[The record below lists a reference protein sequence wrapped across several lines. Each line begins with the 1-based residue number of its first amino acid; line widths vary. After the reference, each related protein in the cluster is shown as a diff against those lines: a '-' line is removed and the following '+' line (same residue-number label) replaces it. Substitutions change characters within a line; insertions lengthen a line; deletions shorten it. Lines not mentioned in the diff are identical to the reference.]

1 MGFKAVRIRRAACA
15 LAFVSL
21 VGAAPA
27 LAQSGGSQ
35 AGGSQSGG
43 SGPGTDGGGEA
54 ERPSVDLPIV
64 GRIPLPGFLAGLFDG
79 SDEAAG
85 QSGGAGGDGAAAN
98 AEPPAVIVETIQTQS
113 VGDTLDF
120 IGTVQ
125 PIEQVGVRARVD
137 GYIQAVA
144 FEGGQRVK
152 AGDLLYQIEPAQY
165 EAALRAAEAQQSGAQ
180 ATLNQ
185 TQRNFERQQG
195 LAQSGVTARAT
206 LDDATAQLENA
217 QASLLQAQAAVTQA
231 QLDLSYTRIEAA
243 IDGVMSAPL
252 ITRGNY
258 VSTTTASDLATLTQL
273 DPIWG
278 VFPVGEGQ
286 LVTWRRIGVGE
297 VQDPPIAEN
306 GQIDGA
312 SGGGEG
318 DQAAAAPAGEE
329 AQGDAA
335 AAGSK
340 EAGGQANGNEGGDET
355 VIASAD
361 GTGAA
366 GAPPPPAGAE
376 EAGADPAVPSNE
388 IGAGFDLNLRLPNGA
403 RYQLPG
409 TFDFVGNTVNA
420 STGTVETRISF
431 PNPNGILLANQ
442 NVTLVA
448 SEKNPPVLP
457 VVPQAAIQLSREGRS
472 VLLVD
477 GEGTVRRQPIE
488 TGKTIGNLASVTQGL
503 SGGETVIVRGAAS
516 AKDGA
521 KVRPLSQAE
530 ADAEAQA
537 RRANRPAG
545 NGEGGGGGAGNGGGE
560 ASGGTGSGASGGS
573 AAR

>member
-1 MGFKAVRIRRAACA
+1 MGFKAVRIRHAVYT
-15 LAFVSL
+15 LAIVSL

-35 AGGSQSGG
+35 AGGSG
-43 SGPGTDGGGEA
+43 SGTDGGGEA
-54 ERPSVDLPIV
+54 SSGETERPGVDLPIV
-64 GRIPLPGFLAGLFDG
+64 GRIQLPGFLAGLFGG
-79 SDEAAG
+79 SDEAPAG
-85 QSGGAGGDGAAAN
+85 EGEGGQGATAN

-185 TQRNFERQQG
+185 AQRNFERQQG

-297 VQDPPIAEN
+297 VHL
-306 GQIDGA
+306 G
-312 SGGGEG
+312 
-318 DQAAAAPAGEE
+318 
-329 AQGDAA
+329 
-335 AAGSK
+335 
-340 EAGGQANGNEGGDET
+340 
-355 VIASAD
+355 
-361 GTGAA
+361 
-366 GAPPPPAGAE
+366 
-376 EAGADPAVPSNE
+376 
-388 IGAGFDLNLRLPNGA
+388 
-403 RYQLPG
+403 
-409 TFDFVGNTVNA
+409 
-420 STGTVETRISF
+420 
-431 PNPNGILLANQ
+431 
-442 NVTLVA
+442 
-448 SEKNPPVLP
+448 
-457 VVPQAAIQLSREGRS
+457 
-472 VLLVD
+472 
-477 GEGTVRRQPIE
+477 
-488 TGKTIGNLASVTQGL
+488 
-503 SGGETVIVRGAAS
+503 
-516 AKDGA
+516 
-521 KVRPLSQAE
+521 
-530 ADAEAQA
+530 
-537 RRANRPAG
+537 
-545 NGEGGGGGAGNGGGE
+545 
-560 ASGGTGSGASGGS
+560 
-573 AAR
+573 